1 MKLLNINNLIEIK
14 TGTNNRVF
22 KGEYKNKVIIIKKF
36 SQNKKSKIKNINEFK
51 FTKIFYKKCNSSVAK
66 PLKISKKYNYAM
78 YEFLKGKKVKKVNN
92 KHIILCAKFINEI
105 QIKNKNQLNLPM
117 AKENCITLNDHVKLV
132 TNKFKKISSLKENK
146 KLYLFIKNKFTPSW
160 LSFKKYFKKIY
171 HNKLNEKISK
181 KNLIISPSDFN
192 FNNMLFNE
200 KKLFFFDFEYSG
212 LDDCKKLICDFIC
225 QPDIKI
231 SNKQKKIFINELNQK
246 YIIKKNTIEDL
257 IVLHKFKWC
266 LILLNIYVSNKI
278 KKKQFDK
285 NNYSNKS
292 QLKKSINYYNK
303 NKLYKYGN

>member
-1 MKLLNINNLIEIK
+1 MKSFNTKNLIEIK
-14 TGTNNRVF
+14 KGTNNRVF
-22 KGEYKNKVIIIKKF
+22 KGEYKNKEIVIKKF
-36 SQNKKSKIKNINEFK
+36 SNSKNSKNKNFIEFK
-51 FTKIFYKKCNSSVAK
+51 FTKIFYKSKNSSVAK
-66 PLKISKKYNYAM
+66 PLKISKKYNYAI
-78 YEFLKGKKVKKVNN
+78 YEFLKGEKIKKVTN
-92 KHIILCAKFINEI
+92 KHIKLCAKFINEI
-105 QIKNKNQLNLPM
+105 QIKNRHLLNLPM
-117 AKENCITLNDHVKLV
+117 ARESCLSLKDHIKLV
-132 TNKFKKISSLKENK
+132 TNKLKKISLVKNNK
-146 KLYLFIKNKFTPSW
+146 KLHLFIKNKFTPSW
-160 LSFKKYFKKIY
+160 LSFIKNFRLIY
-171 HNKLNEKISK
+171 RDELNYKVKK

-192 FNNMLFNE
+192 FNNILLYK

-212 LDDCKKLICDFIC
+212 LDDCRKLICDFVC

-231 SNKQKKIFINELNQK
+231 NNNQKKLFIKKLNQK
-246 YIIKKNTIEDL
+246 YIIKKNIIEDL